1 MLQDSSNRKGIKNG
15 IMRKEILCSI
25 FLLIGIGVYGQK
37 LIEKKADKVYEVQA
51 YVNAIK
57 IYEKLASKGYMN
69 ADMLRKLGNSYYF
82 NGKLVEANR
91 WYKEFFEGEYQDKG
105 KEIIPSEYYYRY
117 AQTLRAIEDYDKSN
131 QMMEVFSVLEKEDSR
146 ARLFK
151 STKDS
156 YLEDIEK
163 NSNGFEL
170 TNLSVNSPYSDFGAA
185 IWRNQFVYTSAR
197 ETEYKTGKE
206 LHEWTNESYTALF
219 RSRMNPDGTYEAPHR
234 LLPGIDTRVN
244 EATAVFT
251 EDGKTMYFTRNNT
264 TANGKRK
271 LNKNR
276 TALLKIYKATLS
288 EDNQWEDIVDLPFN
302 SDNFSTANPALSP
315 DEKWLYFS
323 SDREGTVGQ
332 SDIFRVA
339 INEYGHYG
347 QVENLGAKINTEG
360 RETFPFISKDWVLFF
375 SSDGHP
381 GLGGLDVFAVQIHPD
396 GSLGEI
402 KNMGA
407 PINSSADDFGIYIDT
422 EKNQGYVS
430 SNRAKGVGGDDVYF
444 FTEKLCY
451 QVVKGKVLDIDTN
464 EALAHAKITLYDH
477 AYKEIQEVITDEKG
491 NYRIDNLLCGEKY
504 RLKTEVLDY
513 NTEEKIIHLTEIPHL
528 VVDTDIALEK
538 IEKPLS
544 KDDDLFKI
552 LNLQPIYF
560 DYDKAF
566 IRPDAAIEIMKVVEV
581 LKLYPTMK
589 IDVRSHTDSRGNDQ
603 YNLKLSDRRAKATV
617 EWITAQG
624 VDHKQVTGK
633 GYGETQL
640 LNHCSNGVNCSD
652 EEHQLNRRSEF
663 IVIEL

>member
-1 MLQDSSNRKGIKNG
+1 
-15 IMRKEILCSI
+15 MRKEILWSI
-25 FLLIGIGVYGQK
+25 FLLMSLGVYGQK
-37 LIEKKADKVYEVQA
+37 VIEKKADKIYEVQA

-69 ADMLRKLGNSYYF
+69 ADILKKLGNSYYF
-82 NGKLVEANR
+82 NGKLIEANR
-91 WYKEFFEGEYQDKG
+91 WYKELFEGEYQDKA

-117 AQTLRAIEDYDKSN
+117 AQTLRSIQDYEKSN
-131 QMMEVFSVLEKEDSR
+131 QMMEVFSVLEKQDSR
-146 ARLFK
+146 ARLFT

-170 TNLSVNSPYSDFGAA
+170 TNLSINSPYSDFGAA

-219 RSRMNPDGTYEAPHR
+219 RSRMNPDGTYEESHR
-234 LLPGIDTRVN
+234 LLPGMDARVN

-251 EDGKTMYFTRNNT
+251 DDGKTMYFTRNNT

-276 TALLKIYKATLS
+276 TALLKIYKATLL
-288 EDNQWEDIVDLPFN
+288 ENNQWGDIVDLPFN
-302 SDNFSTANPALSP
+302 SDDYSTANPALSP

-332 SDIFRVA
+332 SDIFRVP
-339 INEYGHYG
+339 IYENGDFG
-347 QVENLGAKINTEG
+347 RVENLGTKINTEG

-381 GLGGLDVFAVQIHPD
+381 GLGGLDVFAVQIYPD

-407 PINSSADDFGIYIDT
+407 PINSSADDFGMYIDT

-430 SNRAKGVGGDDVYF
+430 SNRAKGVGGDDIYL
-444 FTEKLCY
+444 FTKKPCY

-464 EALAHAKITLYDH
+464 ELLAHAKITVYDH
-477 AYKEIQEVITDEKG
+477 AYQKIQEVQADENG

-504 RLKTEVLDY
+504 RLKTEILDY
-513 NTEEKIIHLTEIPHL
+513 NTEEKIIHLTKEANL
-528 VVDTDIALEK
+528 VVNTNIALEK
-538 IEKPLS
+538 TEKPIS
-544 KDDDLFKI
+544 KDDDLFNI
-552 LNLQPIYF
+552 LSLEPIYF
-560 DYDKAF
+560 DFDKIT
-566 IRPDAAIEIMKVVEV
+566 IRPDAAIELMKVVEV
-581 LKLYPTMK
+581 LNLYPSMK
-589 IDVRSHTDSRGNDQ
+589 IDVRSHTDSRGNNQ

-617 EWITAQG
+617 KWLISKG
-624 VDHKQVTGK
+624 INSKQVSGE
-633 GYGETQL
+633 GYGSTQL
-640 LNHCSNGVNCSD
+640 LNHCSKDVNCS
-652 EEHQLNRRSEF
+652 EREHQINRRSEF

>member
-1 MLQDSSNRKGIKNG
+1 MRMKKRMI
-15 IMRKEILCSI
+15 RKE
-25 FLLIGIGVYGQK
+25 LLWSVFFFISLSGYGQK
-37 LIEKKADKVYEVQA
+37 VIEKKADKVYEIQA
-51 YVNAIK
+51 YVNAIQ

-91 WYKEFFEGEYQDKG
+91 WYGELFEGEYQDKG
-105 KEIIPSEYYYRY
+105 KEIIASEYYYRY
-117 AQTLRAIEDYDKSN
+117 AQTLRAIEDYNKSN
-131 QMMEVFSVLEKEDSR
+131 QMMEVFSVLEKQDSR

-151 STKDS
+151 STKDK
-156 YLEDIEK
+156 YLDDIEK

-185 IWRNQFVYTSAR
+185 IWKNQFVYTSAR
-197 ETEYKTGKE
+197 ETANKKGKE

-219 RSRMNPDGTYEAPHR
+219 RARINPDGTYEEPHR
-234 LLPGIDTRVN
+234 LLPGVDTRVN

-251 EDGKTMYFTRNNT
+251 DDGKTMYFTRNNT
-264 TANGKRK
+264 TASGKRK
-271 LNKNR
+271 FNKNR
-276 TALLKIYKATLS
+276 TALLKIYKATLL
-288 EDNQWEDIVDLPFN
+288 ENNQWGDLVDLPFN

-332 SDIFRVA
+332 SDIFRVP
-339 INEYGHYG
+339 IDEHGDFG
-347 QVENLGAKINTEG
+347 EVENLGNKINTEG

-430 SNRAKGVGGDDVYF
+430 SNRAKGVGGDDVYL

-451 QVVKGKVLDIDTN
+451 QVLKGKILDRDTN
-464 EALAHAKITLYDH
+464 EALAHTKITVYNHD
-477 AYKEIQEVITDEKG
+477 YQTIQEVVTDDMG
-491 NYRIDNLLCGEKY
+491 NYRIDNLLCNGKY
-504 RLKTEVLDY
+504 RLKAEVIDY
-513 NTEEKIIHLTEIPHL
+513 NTEETVMHLTELPHL
-528 VVDTDIALEK
+528 VVNKDITLEK
-538 IEKPLS
+538 TEKPIS
-544 KDDDLFKI
+544 KDDDLFNI
-552 LNLQPIYF
+552 LSLQPIYF
-560 DYDKAF
+560 DFDKIT
-566 IRPDAAIEIMKVVEV
+566 IRPDAAIELMKVVEV
-581 LKLYPTMK
+581 LNLYPSMK
-589 IDVRSHTDSRGNDQ
+589 IDVRSHTDSRGNEN

-617 EWITAQG
+617 EWIISKG
-624 VDHKQVTGK
+624 IDSRQVTGE
-633 GYGETQL
+633 GYGATQL
-640 LNHCSNGVNCSD
+640 LNHCSKGVNCSD
-652 EEHQLNRRSEF
+652 EEQQLNRRSEF
-663 IVIEL
+663 IILEL

>member
-1 MLQDSSNRKGIKNG
+1 
-15 IMRKEILCSI
+15 MRKEILWSI
-25 FLLIGIGVYGQK
+25 FLLMGLGVYGQK
-37 LIEKKADKVYEVQA
+37 VIEKKADKIYEVQA

-91 WYKEFFEGEYQDKG
+91 WYGELFEGEYEDKG
-105 KEIIPSEYYYRY
+105 KEIIASEYYYRY
-117 AQTLRAIEDYDKSN
+117 AQTLRSIQDYEKSN
-131 QMMEVFSVLEKEDSR
+131 QMMEVFSVLEKQDSR
-146 ARLFK
+146 ARLFT

-197 ETEYKTGKE
+197 ETEYKTGRE

-219 RSRMNPDGTYEAPHR
+219 RSRMNPDGTYEESHR
-234 LLPGIDTRVN
+234 LLPGMDARVN
-244 EATAVFT
+244 EATAIFT

-288 EDNQWEDIVDLPFN
+288 EDNQWENIVDLPFN

-381 GLGGLDVFAVQIHPD
+381 GLGGLDVFAVQIDAD

-477 AYKEIQEVITDEKG
+477 AYKEIQEVITDQKG

-589 IDVRSHTDSRGNDQ
+589 IDVRSHTDSRGNDE

-624 VDHKQVTGK
+624 VDQKQVTGK

-663 IVIEL
+663 IVTEL

>member
-1 MLQDSSNRKGIKNG
+1 
-15 IMRKEILCSI
+15 MRKEILWSI
-25 FLLIGIGVYGQK
+25 FLLMGLGVYGQK
-37 LIEKKADKVYEVQA
+37 VIEKKADKIYEVQA

-91 WYKEFFEGEYQDKG
+91 WYGELFEGEYEDKG
-105 KEIIPSEYYYRY
+105 KEIIASEYYYRY
-117 AQTLRAIEDYDKSN
+117 AQTLRSIQDYEKSN
-131 QMMEVFSVLEKEDSR
+131 QMMEVFSVLEKQDSR
-146 ARLFK
+146 ARLFT

-219 RSRMNPDGTYEAPHR
+219 RSRMNPDRTYEESHR
-234 LLPGIDTRVN
+234 LLPGMDARVN
-244 EATAVFT
+244 EATAIFT

-288 EDNQWEDIVDLPFN
+288 EDNQWENIVDLPFN

-332 SDIFRVA
+332 SDIFRVP
-339 INEYGHYG
+339 IYENGDFG
-347 QVENLGAKINTEG
+347 RVENLGTKINTEG

-381 GLGGLDVFAVQIHPD
+381 GLGGLDVFAVQID
-396 GSLGEI
+396 ANGSIGDI

-407 PINSSADDFGIYIDT
+407 PINSSADDFGMYINT

-430 SNRAKGVGGDDVYF
+430 SNRAKGVGGDDIYF

-464 EALAHAKITLYDH
+464 EALANAKITLYDS
-477 AYKEIQEVITDEKG
+477 AYKEIQEVITDENG

-513 NTEEKIIHLTEIPHL
+513 NTEENIIHLTKEPNL
-528 VVDTDIALEK
+528 VVNTNIVLEK
-538 IEKPLS
+538 TEKPLS

-624 VDHKQVTGK
+624 VDQKQVTGK

-663 IVIEL
+663 IVTEL